1 MRRSSKMEERN
12 NPVLAL
18 NNIPVQP
25 HDFSRRRIHQEDRTD
40 VSDLIVRIFT
50 YVAIGALTGSLIS
63 SYLNSHESQPVIQ
76 EEMVVPKRY
85 NSDVLRIR
93 LLERE
98 NSGLGRYMI

>member
-1 MRRSSKMEERN
+1 MKERD

-18 NNIPVQP
+18 NDIPVQP
-25 HDFSRRRIHQEDRTD
+25 HDFSKRRIHQEDRTD

-50 YVAIGALTGSLIS
+50 YVAIGVLAGSLIN
-63 SYLNSHESQPVIQ
+63 SYLKSHEPQPVIQ